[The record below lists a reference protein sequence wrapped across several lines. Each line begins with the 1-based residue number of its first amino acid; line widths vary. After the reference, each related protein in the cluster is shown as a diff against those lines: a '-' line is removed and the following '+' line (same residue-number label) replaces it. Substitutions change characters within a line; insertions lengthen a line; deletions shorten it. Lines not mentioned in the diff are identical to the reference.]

1 MRGSILPAPEGGV
14 DLPRR
19 FAEEMG
25 ALIGPNFPS
34 DIGLAVS
41 GGGDSMAMLHLAA
54 LWARVMGVKLW
65 VATVDHGLR
74 AESAGEAALVA
85 QACAQMDLPHSTLKW
100 LGWDG
105 TGNLQAA
112 ARQARHSLLNQWR
125 GGVAH
130 ILFAHTQDDQAET
143 FLMRLARGSGVEG
156 LSGMMASQTIHP
168 PEISVPSLEVENMPP
183 KLPTRHG
190 CWTVLRPLLTTTRA
204 ELRHYNRV
212 LHVPFVDDPTN
223 EDTSYDRVKARKLLD
238 HLSDLGLSSETLA
251 RTAGRMSRTR
261 VALEARAQSMSDCIL
276 STRYEVQFDRTGF
289 EVLERDT
296 QLRLLARALQSV
308 ASNPYRPRENA
319 LEALLDRVLS
329 GGDGVLHGGHVL
341 VRRDIIWVIREFNAV
356 KSLVAK
362 TSPSEIWDKR
372 FRCSGQNIGSFEV
385 RAVSE
390 EGLVQIDDLPKEI
403 PRKAL
408 RVTPAIFD
416 GATLIGCFRLGY
428 GVRYVEEHRANPP
441 MFGTTS

>member
-1 MRGSILPAPEGGV
+1 MPAPEGGV

-25 ALIGPNFPS
+25 ALIGPDFPS
-34 DIGLAVS
+34 EIGLAVS

-54 LWARVMGVKLW
+54 PWSRVMGVQLW

-74 AESAGEAALVA
+74 AESAGEAAMVA
-85 QACAQMDLPHSTLKW
+85 EACAEMGLPHSTLKW
-100 LGWDG
+100 GGWDG

-143 FLMRLARGSGVEG
+143 FLMRLVRGSGVEG
-156 LSGMMASQTIHP
+156 LSGMTAAQTIHDP
-168 PEISVPSLEVENMPP
+168 AITVAPLAVENMPP
-183 KLPTRHG
+183 KPSTRHG
-190 CWTVLRPLLTTTRA
+190 DWQVLRPLLTTTRA

-223 EDTSYDRVKARKLLD
+223 DDTSYDRVKARKLLD
-238 HLSDLGLSSETLA
+238 QLSDLGLSAETLA
-251 RTAGRMSRTR
+251 RTAGRMSRART
-261 VALEARAQSMSDCIL
+261 ALEARARSMSECVL
-276 STRYEVQFDRTGF
+276 NARYEVQFDRVGF
-289 EVLERDT
+289 EGLERDT

-319 LEALLDRVLS
+319 LETLLDRVLS

-341 VRRDIIWVIREFNAV
+341 VRRDVIWVVREFNAV
-356 KSLVAK
+356 KSLVTK
-362 TSPSEIWDKR
+362 TGSTAIWDAR
-372 FRCSGQNIGSFEV
+372 FRCTGQKINSFDV
-385 RAVSE
+385 RALSE
-390 EGLVQIDDLPKEI
+390 EGLAQIGDLPKEI
-403 PRKAL
+403 PRTAL
-408 RVTPAIFD
+408 KVTPAIFD
-416 GATLIGCFRLGY
+416 GSKLIGCFRLGY
-428 GVRYVEEHRANPP
+428 GVTYVEEHRANPP
-441 MFGTTS
+441 MFGSTS

>member
-1 MRGSILPAPEGGV
+1 MPAPEGGV

-41 GGGDSMAMLHLAA
+41 GGGDSMAMLYLAA
-54 LWARVMGVKLW
+54 PWARVMGVRLW

-74 AESAGEAALVA
+74 AESTGEAAMVA
-85 QACAQMDLPHSTLKW
+85 EACAQLGLPHSTLKW
-100 LGWDG
+100 DGWDG

-125 GGVAH
+125 GGVGN

-156 LSGMMASQTIHP
+156 LSGMSASQAVHD
-168 PEISVPSLEVENMPP
+168 PEITVAPLEVENMPP
-183 KLPTRHG
+183 KPSTRYG
-190 CWTVLRPLLTTTRA
+190 DWQLLRPLLTTTRA

-223 EDTSYDRVKARKLLD
+223 EDTSYDRVKARKMLD

-251 RTAGRMSRTR
+251 RTAGRMSRART
-261 VALEARAQSMSDCIL
+261 ALEARAQSVSHCVL
-276 STRYEVQFDRTGF
+276 NARYEVQFDRAGF

-319 LEALLDRVLS
+319 LEALLDRVLG

-341 VRRDIIWVIREFNAV
+341 VRRNVIWVVREFNAV

-362 TSPSEIWDKR
+362 TGPSAIWDTR
-372 FRCSGQNIGSFEV
+372 FCCTGPKISSFEV
-385 RAVSE
+385 RALSE
-390 EGLVQIDDLPKEI
+390 EGLAQINDLPKEI
-403 PRKAL
+403 PRNAFK
-408 RVTPAIFD
+408 VTPAIFD
-416 GATLIGCFRLGY
+416 GTTLIGCFRLGY
-428 GVRYVEEHRANPP
+428 GVTYTEEHRANPL
-441 MFGTTS
+441 MFGSTY